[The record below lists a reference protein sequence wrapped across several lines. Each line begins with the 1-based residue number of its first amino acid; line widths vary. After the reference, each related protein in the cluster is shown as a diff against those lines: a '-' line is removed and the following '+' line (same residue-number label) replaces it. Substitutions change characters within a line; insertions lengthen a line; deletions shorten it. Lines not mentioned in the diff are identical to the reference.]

1 MQLLRVLPSISTEM
15 SDDSRLKE
23 FQEANKIVF
32 DPSTRSV
39 WENQDKQQQQQQ
51 QQQQEEANNSEEQ
64 EEAKQEDEHAT
75 TSGIVP
81 TLQNIVATVNLDC
94 RLDLKTVAL
103 HARNAEYNPKRFAAV
118 IMRIREPKTTA
129 LIFASG
135 KMVVTGAK
143 SEDDSK
149 LASRKY
155 ARIIQKIGFSAK
167 FTDFKIQNIVGSCDV
182 KFPIRLEGLAFS
194 HGTFSSYEPELFPGL
209 IYRMVK
215 PKIVLLIFVSGKIVL
230 TGAKQRE
237 EIYQAFE
244 AIYPVLSEFRK
255 L

>member
-1 MQLLRVLPSISTEM
+1 MEGIQTHPSNAAQAKAFTAPGSLSFPGGNHELTPPGGNG
-15 SDDSRLKE
+15 DNAQKP
-23 FQEANKIVF
+23 APNG
-32 DPSTRSV
+32 
-39 WENQDKQQQQQQ
+39 QQQPAPGNGVTPATPAATPA
-51 QQQQEEANNSEEQ
+51 ANQ
-64 EEAKQEDEHAT
+64 GP
-75 TSGIVP
+75 SGITP

-94 RLDLKTVAL
+94 RLDLKTIAL

-155 ARIIQKIGFSAK
+155 ARIIQKLGFNSK
-167 FTDFKIQNIVGSCDV
+167 FTDFKIQNIVGSCDI
-182 KFPIRLEGLAFS
+182 KFPIRLEGLAS
-194 HGTFSSYEPELFPGL
+194 RHHNFSSYEPELFPGL
-209 IYRMVK
+209 IYRMIK

-230 TGAKQRE
+230 TGAKVRE

-244 AIYPVLSEFRK
+244 MIYPVLQDFRK
-255 L
+255 V

>member
-1 MQLLRVLPSISTEM
+1 MEGIQTHPTTAAQAKAFTAAGSLSFPGGAHELTPPASDADKRPVNSQPSS
-15 SDDSRLKE
+15 
-23 FQEANKIVF
+23 AVN
-32 DPSTRSV
+32 PP
-39 WENQDKQQQQQQ
+39 
-51 QQQQEEANNSEEQ
+51 
-64 EEAKQEDEHAT
+64 AT
-75 TSGIVP
+75 PATPAATPAATVQGGSGLTP

-155 ARIIQKIGFSAK
+155 ARIIQKLGFNAK
-167 FTDFKIQNIVGSCDV
+167 FTDFKIQNIVGSCDI
-182 KFPIRLEGLAFS
+182 KFPIRLEGLAS
-194 HGTFSSYEPELFPGL
+194 RHHNFSSYEPELFPGL
-209 IYRMVK
+209 IYRMIK

-230 TGAKQRE
+230 TGAKVRE

-244 AIYPVLSEFRK
+244 MIYPVLQDFRK
-255 L
+255 V